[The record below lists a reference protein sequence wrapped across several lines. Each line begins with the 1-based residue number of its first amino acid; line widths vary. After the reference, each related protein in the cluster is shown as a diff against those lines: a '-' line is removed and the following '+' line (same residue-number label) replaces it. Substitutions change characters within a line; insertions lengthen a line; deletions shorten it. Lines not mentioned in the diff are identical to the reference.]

1 MKKFILFFILSISSA
16 SFANN
21 LNSEQQRQVQHIIN
35 LFKKHDIDAISQSIS
50 YPLQRQP
57 PIPSIDNAKMM
68 KSRYSQVFD
77 TQLSKKIANSKLSQW
92 SSLGY
97 RGVMLDSGL
106 VWLDGPEIRA
116 VNYSSP
122 AEQQYKKNILA
133 QQKQMLHSTLK
144 QFKEVDLQFKTNKY
158 QVRIDQ
164 LANGKYRYAAWA
176 ASKAQSSK
184 PDLILNNGSVTMDG
198 SGGNHFYRFKNG
210 AYQYT
215 VYRFVIGAEDTADV
229 ELIVEKNGK
238 EILRQAGEIL
248 PWVILKPNH

>member
-1 MKKFILFFILSISSA
+1 MKKLILLFLLSISSTA
-16 SFANN
+16 FANN
-21 LNSEQQRQVQHIIN
+21 LNSEQQEQVQHIIN

-50 YPLQRQP
+50 YPLQRQS
-57 PIPSIDNAKMM
+57 PIPSIENAAMM
-68 KSRYSQVFD
+68 KNRYSQVFD
-77 TQLSKKIANSKLSQW
+77 AQLSQTIANSKLSQW
-92 SSLGY
+92 SSMGY

-116 VNYSSP
+116 VNHMSP

-133 QQKQMLHSTLK
+133 QQKQMLHPTLK
-144 QFKEVDLQFKTNKY
+144 QFKDVALQFKTEKY

-164 LANGKYRYAAWA
+164 LSNGNYRYAAWA

-215 VYRFVIGAEDTADV
+215 VYRFILGAEDIDV
-229 ELIVEKNGK
+229 ELVVEKNSK
-238 EILRQAGEIL
+238 EILKQAGEIL
-248 PWVILKPNH
+248 PWVILKSNQ